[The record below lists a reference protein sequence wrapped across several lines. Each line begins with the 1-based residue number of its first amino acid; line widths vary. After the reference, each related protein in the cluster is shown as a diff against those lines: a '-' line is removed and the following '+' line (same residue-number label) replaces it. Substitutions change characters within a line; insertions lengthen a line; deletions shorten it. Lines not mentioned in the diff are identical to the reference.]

1 MIVATAVVQVS
12 MNLNQKDQA
21 DVQAANT
28 QWLFSEEGGDEAA
41 SGKRGVNEGKYH
53 TTKLI
58 TLIDANTP
66 TLRW

>member
-28 QWLFSEEGGDEAA
+28 QWLLSEEGGDEAN
-41 SGKRGVNEGKYH
+41 GKRGVNEGKYDE
-53 TTKLI
+53 
-58 TLIDANTP
+58 IDNP
-66 TLRW
+66 HWR